1 MLRIDIPTLSE
12 FKSLAQTRADACVS
26 LYVPTSPLPQHSQ
39 ANRTAFKDL
48 ARDALAQL
56 KEARLDKRRLEA
68 LAQPIEHLSGSD
80 EPRQVGDKIRKRQN
94 AKPSEVD
101 QFWRLQANSLAVLIT
116 ADMVQSFRLSETV
129 KPLAEVADRF
139 HMTPLVRSM
148 TSLSN
153 MLVLALSEERVKLL
167 HVFVNMP
174 PSEIRVPG
182 FPKNAEETARRAS
195 VNERSPR
202 RRLQGSEGQKVL
214 LAKYARKVD
223 AALHAVLNGLTMPM
237 ALAATEP
244 LASIFRSLNTYPGL
258 IEESLEG
265 NPDHISDA
273 QLEAIALP
281 ILDRLYSR
289 EIDAV
294 KAQYDAL
301 KPRRA
306 TTDLSHTAHAATI
319 GAVEQ
324 LVVDFNAVVP
334 GLVDDTDGSVT
345 YSTTDDA
352 ETYSVVDEVARRALL
367 SDARVL
373 AARRQDLPDGAP
385 VMAVLRYAF

>member
-12 FKSLAQTRADACVS
+12 FKALAQTRADACVS

-56 KEARLDKRRLEA
+56 KEAGLDKRRLEA

-148 TSLSN
+148 TSLSH

-237 ALAATEP
+237 AFAATEP
-244 LASIFRSLNTYPGL
+244 LASIFRSLNTCPGL

-265 NPDHISDA
+265 NPDHITDA
-273 QLEAIALP
+273 QLEVAALP

-289 EIDAV
+289 EIDAL

-301 KPRRA
+301 KPGRA

-345 YSTTDDA
+345 YSATDDA

-367 SDARVL
+367 SDARGEERDSGKRTMGVGQIL
-373 AARRQDLPDGAP
+373 ST
-385 VMAVLRYAF
+385 